1 MAQRK
6 AADELKFYMNSALES
21 ASVAM
26 KGRENSVKM
35 LYLYNE

>member
-21 ASVAM
+21 ASALRADEG
-26 KGRENSVKM
+26 KEK
-35 LYLYNE
+35 